1 MIDQHKS
8 HHSGDHCTKLGP
20 IIRVYQLPF
29 DQAQKRL
36 VHQRRRLQSVINT
49 LTLQIFASNLPDL
62 TEAVQKFRDGLLS
75 SKNQFT
81 GHVTKPSIPGEPNP
95 SFQ

>member
-36 VHQRRRLQSVINT
+36 VYQRRRLQSVIDT